1 MPRRGHRPNAASGLL
16 KNSAST
22 SRGAPSLRQRQPC
35 SSLESGPQG
44 RRGGPAKA
52 SRGEVPN
59 QYLTQP
65 QANRCR
71 LVVSPRELRAIERI
85 SLPPASSAVLHRNRQ
100 SARVEPHHSRQQSS
114 NSYLSQ
120 VHMHSSRGKSGS
132 VSTLAPHKLTTCSHS
147 SCADL

>member
-1 MPRRGHRPNAASGLL
+1 MPRRGHRPNVASVLL

-22 SRGAPSLRQRQPC
+22 SRGAPSLRQRNRAVVW
-35 SSLESGPQG
+35 SRDRKDGEGA
-44 RRGGPAKA
+44 PAKA

-85 SLPPASSAVLHRNRQ
+85 SLPPASSAVLHKNRQ
-100 SARVEPHHSRQQSS
+100 SARVELHHSRQQSS